1 MFKEFKEFAFKGNV
15 LDLAV
20 AVVMGA
26 AFNRIVTSLVT
37 YIIMPLIGL
46 IFGTVDFAKNW
57 SMFGIKY
64 GLFIQSIIDFLIV
77 AFALFLFVKVANT
90 MMKKEE
96 VEEEPEENTILL
108 TEIRDLLQK
117 QNNPSDQ

>member
-1 MFKEFKEFAFKGNV
+1 NGSS
-15 LDLAV
+15 
-20 AVVMGA
+20 A
-26 AFNRIVTSLVT
+26 ASDVYKIH
-37 YIIMPLIGL
+37 
-46 IFGTVDFAKNW
+46 
-57 SMFGIKY
+57 
-64 GLFIQSIIDFLIV
+64 IQSIIDFLIV

-117 QNNPSDQ
+117 QNNPLDK